1 MSSHRG
7 GCSVAKIHF
16 TQAMNQALEAAME
29 EDDTVIV
36 LGEDIDVSVF
46 GVTKGLIDRFGANRI
61 RKTPISEA
69 TFVGSAVGAAA
80 SGLRPF
86 AHVMFSSFFYVAM
99 DQIANQ
105 AARLRYMSGGQVE
118 LPIVY
123 FAGTGLSG
131 SAAAQ
136 HSENPHSILMH
147 IAGLKVVMPSTP
159 HDAKGL
165 MLAAIRDPNPVVFLS
180 DLRLSGRRGEVPE
193 DAYEIPLGEAD
204 IKRQGEDVT
213 VVAIASLVHLALE
226 VAEKLEHEGI
236 SVEVVDPRSLV
247 PFDWDTVVG
256 SVRKTG
262 RLVVADPAR
271 RLCGTAAEVVAGVTD
286 RAWDSLLSQ
295 PQRVTWPDIPVPFSP
310 SLEAALDIGAEDLM
324 AAIRT
329 TLAGSSRRAATV
341 ATGD

>member
-1 MSSHRG
+1 MAR
-7 GCSVAKIHF
+7 VYFMA
-16 TQAMNQALEAAME
+16 AMNQALRAAME
-29 EDDTVIV
+29 EDETVIV
-36 LGEDIDVSVF
+36 MGEDVDQGVF
-46 GVTKGLIDRFGANRI
+46 GVTRGLIDVFGANRI

-69 TFVGSAVGAAA
+69 AFVGGAVGAAA
-80 SGLRPF
+80 AGLKPF

-99 DQIANQ
+99 DQVANQ

-123 FAGTGLSG
+123 FAGTGPSG

-147 IAGLKVVMPSTP
+147 TAGLKVVMPSTP
-159 HDAKGL
+159 YDAKGL
-165 MLAAIRDPNPVVFLS
+165 MIASIRDPNPVVYLA
-180 DLRLSGRRGEVPE
+180 DLRLSRRREAIPGDP
-193 DAYEIPLGEAD
+193 YEIPLGVAD

-213 VVAIASLVHLALE
+213 VVALASLVHTAVDVADRLE
-226 VAEKLEHEGI
+226 AEGI

-247 PFDWDTVVG
+247 PLDWDTIVT

-271 RLCGTAAEVVAGVTD
+271 RLCGLAAEIIAGVSE
-286 RAWDSLLSQ
+286 RAWDSLRSQ

-310 SLEAALDIGAEDLM
+310 VLEGRLDVSAGDVEE
-324 AAIRT
+324 AIRA
-329 TLAGSSRRAATV
+329 TLGDRVAAGSA
-341 ATGD
+341 